1 MGYRTQAWLQ
11 VGGVGISVLARQT
24 GAHAQLLESH
34 LFTTILR
41 WYVQGSTL
49 VVEMRNGTSL
59 RYGCEDPAT
68 AEAISERMSNPPT
81 AGCRNEAQAL
91 AHRPGSEV
99 TVALAESGGLGIR
112 LGFRHERAVGEREPE
127 VLALREETRL
137 QCVSYTCR
145 APHAHAQPL

>member
-1 MGYRTQAWLQ
+1 MPWGTTQAWLQ

-34 LFTTILR
+34 LFTVVLR

-68 AEAISERMSNPPT
+68 AEAISERMFRFSI
-81 AGCRNEAQAL
+81 AFA
-91 AHRPGSEV
+91 SM
-99 TVALAESGGLGIR
+99 R
-112 LGFRHERAVGEREPE
+112 L
-127 VLALREETRL
+127 
-137 QCVSYTCR
+137 
-145 APHAHAQPL
+145 